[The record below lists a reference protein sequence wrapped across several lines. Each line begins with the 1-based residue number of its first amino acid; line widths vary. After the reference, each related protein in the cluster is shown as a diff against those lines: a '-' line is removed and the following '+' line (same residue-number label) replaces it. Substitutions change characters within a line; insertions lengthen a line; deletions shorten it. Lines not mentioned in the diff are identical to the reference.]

1 MGFLNFLKP
10 KKGLKGAEL
19 LAAAPQS
26 TQLPPLPTDSELYS
40 ELPNLPE
47 APETS
52 GLSEIELPEPLKGLE
67 GFDVTGTGEEKRF
80 GEEDEAG
87 ENPNRA
93 KHDWAQS
100 QIERSSIAHSAV
112 GGIAPKGDLG
122 EAEASKETATPQPL
136 LPNWPELGKPFG
148 KQFEEKLPELPE
160 MPELKFEEEPQA
172 ETELQ
177 NIPSE
182 VPELKPFEPEQ
193 KGESEFSEGLISH
206 GGSHYL
212 SSTEFRM
219 VTDGFDSIIKT
230 QKKHHNLTEIRKE
243 ENQHYEQINVLFED
257 IQRRLMLIDKTLF
270 E

>member
-10 KKGLKGAEL
+10 KKGLKGVEH
-19 LAAAPQS
+19 LAAASQS
-26 TQLPPLPTDSELYS
+26 AQLPPMPTDSELYS

-52 GLSEIELPEPLKGLE
+52 GLPEIELPEPLKGLE
-67 GFDVTGTGEEKRF
+67 SFDATVNGEEGGRGDEREF
-80 GEEDEAG
+80 GDEDE
-87 ENPNRA
+87 E
-93 KHDWAQS
+93 
-100 QIERSSIAHSAV
+100 
-112 GGIAPKGDLG
+112 G
-122 EAEASKETATPQPL
+122 EAEASRKATVPQPL

-148 KQFEEKLPELPE
+148 RPFGKQFEEKLPEVPE

-182 VPELKPFEPEQ
+182 VPELKPFEPRQ
-193 KGESEFSEGLISH
+193 KGESEFSEGLISQ

-212 SSTEFRM
+212 SSTDFRM
-219 VTDGFDSIIKT
+219 VTDSFDSIIKT

-270 E
+270 EL